1 MSVMLDVLRE
11 GFELGLLEEFAEGAL
26 AVPIWGE
33 VLSVVFTQ
41 VFDLR
46 GGMLVVD
53 LPVFVTGT
61 TVEAWILWAIAHVL
75 SLTAIEGLLV

>member
-1 MSVMLDVLRE
+1 MMLNVLRE
-11 GFELGLLEEFAEGAL
+11 GFELGLLEEFALGAL
-26 AVPIWGE
+26 AVPIGGE
-33 VLSVVFTQ
+33 VFSAVFPQ

-53 LPVFVTGT
+53 LPVLVTDT
-61 TVEAWILWAIAHVL
+61 TIEAWIFRAVAHIG